1 MKKSCHLQKAMSIL
15 MFSIALL
22 FATSCEKEVINNP
35 NNSGGTSGTTSG
47 TTGNNTGNT
56 GNNFNPYGIWQRY
69 GSPKGYNTDLAVG
82 NIPGEPANR
91 VYMCEHPGSPSA
103 GLYKGYIS
111 GNIITWDPQYGLP
124 NAEFKQVGNYM
135 TLYFNVGLL
144 EDAGKY
150 QRGVWSNTC
159 GELGTTGNGGG
170 STNNMDL
177 NGKWIS
183 GGNGIQISG
192 SSATFYSF
200 GGNWQT
206 ANSLGVVN
214 IGGLKLKNIYTTS
227 TANKWTCQELYMTTT
242 NNVINGTTWSSDGKI
257 SMSSDGKSITLQSTG
272 PISGSSY
279 SNIYTRVN

>member
-1 MKKSCHLQKAMSIL
+1 MKKRYNLQKSMSIL

-22 FATSCEKEVINNP
+22 FTTSCEKEVINNP
-35 NNSGGTSGTTSG
+35 NNSGGTTGNTSG

-82 NIPGEPANR
+82 NIPGESANR

-135 TLYFNVGLL
+135 TLYFNVGLP

-150 QRGVWSNTC
+150 QRGVWTNTC
-159 GELGTTGNGGG
+159 GELGSNGASGTTGNVMFW
-170 STNNMDL
+170 TAFDL
-177 NGKWIS
+177 GCGDIQVTIDGIS
-183 GGNGIQISG
+183 ESIGYYYSSIPTCGASGCANFTLPVGVYNYTASCSSFTWSG
-192 SSATFYSF
+192 SINCT
-200 GGNWQT
+200 
-206 ANSLGVVN
+206 
-214 IGGLKLKNIYTTS
+214 KNGCS
-227 TANKWTCQELYMTTT
+227 KMQLT
-242 NNVINGTTWSSDGKI
+242 N
-257 SMSSDGKSITLQSTG
+257 
-272 PISGSSY
+272 
-279 SNIYTRVN
+279 